1 MRAMSESAGFSF
13 KCTRCGE
20 KEAVVKRGRK
30 IFLCAS
36 CASDAMW
43 HDMVGAFTEAPDP
56 SEGSAS
62 TRET

>member
-1 MRAMSESAGFSF
+1 MSKGTGFSF

-30 IFLCAS
+30 VFLCAS

-43 HDMVGAFTEAPDP
+43 YDMVGAIVDAPEPPAEPGIHQD
-56 SEGSAS
+56 
-62 TRET
+62 